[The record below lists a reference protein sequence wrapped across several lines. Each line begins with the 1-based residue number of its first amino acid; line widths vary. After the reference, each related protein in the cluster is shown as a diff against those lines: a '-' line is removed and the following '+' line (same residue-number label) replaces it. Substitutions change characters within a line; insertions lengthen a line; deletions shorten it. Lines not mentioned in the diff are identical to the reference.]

1 MTDHDA
7 NQHNWDMA
15 NEASIQPDYESM
27 SLAELTINIDA
38 ELLEATTA
46 DILSIAPENRAA
58 AIADFAEID
67 PILGQKLALS
77 VAYAL
82 S

>member
-1 MTDHDA
+1 MTDHDS
-7 NQHNWDMA
+7 NRHHWDMA
-15 NEASIQPDYESM
+15 NEASIPSDYLEM
-27 SLAELTINIDA
+27 SVAELTVTIDA

-46 DILSIAPENRAA
+46 DILSIAPEKRAA

-77 VAYAL
+77 VAFAL